1 MDELNTIVNNKSLF
15 VNPSSDPKSDFNS
28 VLILE
33 GLTNTAD
40 AFGYAIKEHLPNVL
54 AIVCN
59 NPQKCLGLIPEM
71 YFDCLVCDMDNPEL
85 EGAKVIHEFQSRL
98 SPTTVSI
105 ACTADIRNEDLWKDQ
120 CSPDYVY
127 TKPDKL
133 NSQELQDFASII
145 KTGISIAHQNRIEAW
160 GYDPDK

>member
-1 MDELNTIVNNKSLF
+1 MDELNKVVNSKALF
-15 VNPSSDPKSDFNS
+15 VNPSSDPKSDFSS

-33 GLTNTAD
+33 GRPDTAN
-40 AFGYAIKEHLPNVL
+40 AFGYAIKEHLSNVL

-59 NPQKCLGLIPEM
+59 DPQKCLNLVPEM

-98 SPTTVSI
+98 SPTTVTI
-105 ACTADIRNEDLWKDQ
+105 ACTADSRNEDLWKDR
-120 CSPDYVY
+120 CSPEYVY

-133 NSQELQDFASII
+133 NAQELMEFASIV
-145 KTGISIAHQNRIEAW
+145 KTGLSIAHEYRTEAF